1 MLELEKYICI
11 KTSQVCETVNNAFVC
26 LFLFSDF
33 DDVTTSVN
41 SIVSTYIEK
50 LVVIWDDCG
59 FNDKIIQE
67 RHEAVKKHVQVSIS
81 LRFSFT

>member
-11 KTSQVCETVNNAFVC
+11 KTGQVCETANNAFVC

-33 DDVTTSVN
+33 DDVKTSVN
-41 SIVSTYIEK
+41 SIVRTYMEQ
-50 LVVIWDDCG
+50 LTVIWDDCG
-59 FNDKIIQE
+59 FSETIIQE
-67 RHEAVKKHVQVSIS
+67 RHEAVKQHVQVSIA